1 MKSKQEPL
9 VSVVTPVYNGEGYL
23 RECIESVLAQTYDNW
38 DYTIVNN
45 CSTDRT
51 LEIAQEYAARNAR
64 IRIHN
69 NETFV
74 RVLANYNIA
83 LREIS
88 PVSKYCKVVAA
99 DDWLFPECLEKL
111 VHLAEEHPSVVI
123 VQAYH
128 LAGEKVTGDGLPYP
142 STVVSGREA
151 CRIWLLPGSPSIFG
165 APTNLMY
172 RSDIVRSRHSFY
184 NESNL
189 HADSEVCL
197 EFLEHHDYGFVH
209 QVLMF
214 QRVREGS
221 LSAFS
226 ENFTTY
232 YYRRIYDLVT
242 YGPKYLSE
250 KELEETLREQL
261 KAYYRFLGWQVFK
274 GRNREFWTLH
284 REKLASLANPLS
296 NVRLA
301 AHAFLYLLDVVFN
314 PKRTTEAIARRLHSK
329 FWGSASERKSK
340 FDTQTCLESR
350 GEGRSRNRTGTRIG
364 RL

>member
-1 MKSKQEPL
+1 MNSKQAPL
-9 VSVVTPVYNGEGYL
+9 VSVVTPVYNGESYL

-38 DYTIVNN
+38 DYTVVNN

-51 LEIAQEYAARNAR
+51 LEIAQEYAARDAR

-69 NETFV
+69 NETNV
-74 RVLANYNIA
+74 RVQNSYNIA
-83 LREIS
+83 LRQIS

-99 DDWLFPECLEKL
+99 DDWLFPECLEKM
-111 VHLAEEHPSVVI
+111 VRLAEEHPSVAI
-123 VQAYH
+123 IQAYH
-128 LAGEKVTGDGLPYP
+128 LAGNKVTGDGLPYP
-142 STVVSGREA
+142 STVVPGRDA

-221 LSAFS
+221 LSAYS
-226 ENFTTY
+226 EDVTTY
-232 YYRRIYDLVT
+232 FPRRLYDLLT
-242 YGPKYLSE
+242 YGPKYLTE
-250 KELEETLREQL
+250 KELEENIREHL
-261 KAYYRFLGWQVFK
+261 KVYYHFLGWQVFK
-274 GRNREFWTLH
+274 GRDRKFWSLH
-284 REKLASLANPLS
+284 RGKLASLAHPLS
-296 NVRLA
+296 NARLTA
-301 AHAFLYLLDVVFN
+301 NAFLYLLDVVLN
-314 PKRTTEAIARRLHSK
+314 PKRTAETIARRL
-329 FWGSASERKSK
+329 R
-340 FDTQTCLESR
+340 
-350 GEGRSRNRTGTRIG
+350 
-364 RL
+364 